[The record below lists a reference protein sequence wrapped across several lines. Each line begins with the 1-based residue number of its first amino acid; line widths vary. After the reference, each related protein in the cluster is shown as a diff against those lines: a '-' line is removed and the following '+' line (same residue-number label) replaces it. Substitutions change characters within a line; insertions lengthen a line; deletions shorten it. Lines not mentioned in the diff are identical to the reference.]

1 MNTTDPVLSRQ
12 RSMIQKIVA
21 DETWL
26 EGERRGHLVEPSDPA
41 VRHNVCNVVLRVG
54 AELRMRALSELAAE
68 NQARV
73 GEMELPACTVPA
85 CTVAA

>member
-1 MNTTDPVLSRQ
+1 MLVRQ

-26 EGERRGHLVEPSDPA
+26 EGERRGRCVEPTDPV
-41 VRHNVCNVVLRVG
+41 VRHNVCNVVLQIG
-54 AELRMRALSELAAE
+54 ADMRAKAMSELAAD

-73 GEMELPACTVPA
+73 GEVEVNSRS
-85 CTVAA
+85 AAA

>member
-1 MNTTDPVLSRQ
+1 MNPRDPVLARQ

-26 EGERRGHLVEPSDPA
+26 EGERRGHSVDSTDPV
-41 VRHNVCNVVLRVG
+41 VRHNVCNVVLQIG
-54 AELRMRALSELAAE
+54 AEMRAKALGELAAD

-73 GEMELPACTVPA
+73 GEVDVPA
-85 CTVAA
+85 EVPARSAAA